1 MLVIGL
7 TGSIATGKSTIS
19 NLLHAPP
26 YQLPI
31 IDADVLARKVVEPG
45 TAGYAA
51 IVKHFAPTT
60 PDLLVQAS
68 DLMPANGPFGNGRP
82 LNRPALGKRVFGDS
96 PARQNDRAVLN
107 SIVHPAVRR
116 EMFKMLMR
124 CYLRGCW
131 AVVLDIPLL
140 FESKLDRFC
149 GTTLVVAVRD
159 PDIQMRRLMERDAH
173 LSREDAENRVKS
185 QMDVRH
191 KAARCMERGEGLGVV
206 LWNDGSKDDL
216 AASLDEAI
224 KKLRQSSPDWW
235 SWMLLACP
243 PLALAVSA
251 WTIWQNT
258 RINSRWEASQV
269 EAKAR
274 L

>member
-19 NLLHAPP
+19 SLLHAPP
-26 YQLPI
+26 HHLPI
-31 IDADVLARKVVEPG
+31 IDADLLARKVVEPG

-51 IVKHFAPTT
+51 IVKHFGPTT
-60 PDLLVQAS
+60 PDLLVPPS
-68 DLMPANGPFGNGRP
+68 DSMPADGPSGHGRP
-82 LNRPALGKRVFGDS
+82 LNRPALGRRVFGDT
-96 PARQNDRAVLN
+96 PAREGDRAVLN
-107 SIVHPAVRR
+107 GIVHPAVRR
-116 EMFKMLMR
+116 EMVKMLVG

-159 PDIQMRRLMERDAH
+159 PDVQIARLMGRDGH
-173 LSREDAENRVKS
+173 LTREDAENRIKS
-185 QMDVRH
+185 QMDVRV
-191 KAARCMERGEGLGVV
+191 KAERCLQRGDGHGVV
-206 LWNDGSKDDL
+206 LWNDGSRDDL
-216 AASLDEAI
+216 AAGLDDAVGR
-224 KKLRQSSPDWW
+224 LRRSSPDWW
-235 SWMLLACP
+235 AWLLLACP
-243 PLALAVSA
+243 PLALALSA
-251 WTIWQNT
+251 WTIWRNV
-258 RINSRWEASQV
+258 RMNARWEASQK